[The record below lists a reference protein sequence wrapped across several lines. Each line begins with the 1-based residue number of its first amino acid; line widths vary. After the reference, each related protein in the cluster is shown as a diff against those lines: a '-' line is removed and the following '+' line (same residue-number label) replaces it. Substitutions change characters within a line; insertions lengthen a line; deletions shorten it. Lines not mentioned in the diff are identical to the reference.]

1 MRQLNRLFY
10 FGSVAGSAALGFQL
24 GKARDR
30 TNFKTTIG
38 TVHLSAKE
46 EEKLKQESNHLESEL
61 HILFI
66 EKFGKD
72 PSSAHN
78 HLGYHPFVH
87 KMKKI
92 KPELDWMLHDIDGF
106 CPPYESFD
114 ENGISSY
121 YLGSC
126 LSAIKRAELREKV
139 IKIVKDELAKIE
151 TTTYGKETY
160 VYEGAR
166 CVLDLTANPAPET
179 AESSTLRIR

>member
-1 MRQLNRLFY
+1 MRNLNRLFY
-10 FGSVAGSAALGFQL
+10 FSSVVGSATLGFQL
-24 GKARDR
+24 SKVRDR
-30 TNFKTTIG
+30 TSFKTTIG
-38 TVHLSAKE
+38 TIHLSAQE
-46 EEKLKQESNHLESEL
+46 EERLKQKSNHLGNEL

-66 EKFGKD
+66 EKFGQD

-87 KMKKI
+87 KMMKI
-92 KPELDWMLHDIDGF
+92 KPELGLMLHDIDGS

-126 LSAIKRAELREKV
+126 LSDIKRAKLRGEV
-139 IKIVKDELAKIE
+139 IKLVKDELAKIE

-166 CVLDLTANPAPET
+166 CVLDLTASPAPET
-179 AESSTLRIR
+179 TESSTPRVR